1 MRYTS
6 TRDRSIDGSFE
17 TALISG
23 YAPDG
28 GLFVPVALPR
38 LVDSNLSTEQ
48 IQDSFLRDYA
58 HLSYPELM
66 HTILRRFIDPVE
78 VSDEELVEVCHLAL
92 QGFEDP
98 EHAVRVV
105 TFDEKEENSQ
115 FCMSELFHGP
125 TFCFKDL
132 GMRAVIALLGLFAK
146 RRKQCITLIVSTTGD
161 TGPAALQAVVD
172 MALDNPY
179 LKIVVHYPHN
189 QISEFQKRQLLIHNK
204 NNNAQNVRVVAFEGG
219 GDDMDKPIKNMLVS
233 QMESNSNNNSHRSIW
248 TGVNSYNIVSEND
261 DENDPFIM
269 HQIQSHLYT
278 LILLTDKLTDCEG
291 SSHHSDRTLCLDVS
305 SCC

>member
-6 TRDRSIDGSFE
+6 TRDRSIDVSFE

-28 GLFVPVALPR
+28 GLFVPVELPR
-38 LVDSNLSTEQ
+38 LVTYSNKEE
-48 IQDSFLRDYA
+48 DCFLQEYA

-66 HTILRRFIDPVE
+66 QTILRRFIDPVE
-78 VSDEELVEVCHLAL
+78 VSDEELVEVCQLAL
-92 QGFEDP
+92 QGFDDP
-98 EHAVRVV
+98 EHAVPIVK
-105 TFDEKEENSQ
+105 FEEDSSSSC
-115 FCMSELFHGP
+115 FCLAELFHGP

-172 MALDNPY
+172 VAPDNPY

-189 QISEFQKRQLLIHNK
+189 QISDFQKRQLLIHN
-204 NNNAQNVRVVAFEGG
+204 NMNNAQNVRVVAFEGG

-233 QMESNSNNNSHRSIW
+233 QKMESNSSNNHCHSIW

-261 DENDPFIM
+261 EIVFLNILS
-269 HQIQSHLYT
+269 ISST
-278 LILLTDKLTDCEG
+278 LFN
-291 SSHHSDRTLCLDVS
+291 
-305 SCC
+305 